1 MIRHLLPGV
10 ILGLL
15 LAGCAPQ
22 VIQEE
27 PEYRRLSGPGLSPEK
42 GSFRARDIST
52 AHPAPLRV
60 PGQNPSVV
68 WTREL
73 QDELQS
79 IRPALFLK
87 YASRPGGLSEC
98 HAAEEALLQN
108 RFAEVMKQYPVNPTG
123 RRMEESMRAGSVP
136 EMKALLLSKKEK
148 GFIQVE
154 HVALWIRYQ
163 RLARQVLARERLLN
177 EIGKLFGSPKSDRAL
192 CVYPAYALQ
201 KLEYMGLRFELAKE
215 IEKIRT
221 LYKRQKEW

>member
-1 MIRHLLPGV
+1 MIRHLLPGA

-22 VIQEE
+22 VIHEE

-87 YASRPGGLSEC
+87 YASRPEGLSEC
-98 HAAEEALLQN
+98 HAAQEALLQN

-136 EMKALLLSKKEK
+136 EMKALLLSKKEE

-163 RLARQVLARERLLN
+163 RLARQVLAQERLLN

-201 KLEYMGLRFELAKE
+201 KLEYMGIRLELAKE